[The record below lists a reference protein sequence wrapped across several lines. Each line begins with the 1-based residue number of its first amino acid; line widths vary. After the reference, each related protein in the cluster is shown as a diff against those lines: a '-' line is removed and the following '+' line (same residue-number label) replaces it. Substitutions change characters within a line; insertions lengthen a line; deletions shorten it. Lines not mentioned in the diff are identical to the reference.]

1 MFKNSPIIIRL
12 LLGFSGVLLLGCL
25 LGAAALYNMKT
36 LADLSDNM
44 YRHPLTV
51 INNVHGAR
59 AGILTIRYE
68 MSRMVMTDSRAEVD
82 EIKQRIEDLEI
93 RLSNNLAV
101 VREQYLGNKDD
112 VDITQ
117 ELLVSWAS
125 ERAEITQMMQNGKR
139 KEAQT
144 RLFEIRKRHAEQIEE
159 QISRIQNFA
168 VNRAAQFN
176 HQAGLTWRNVSSLMV
191 ALMAGLLLIGGVGAW
206 WVTRGIVNPLES
218 LRLAMIRLA
227 NGDLATEVPLTGQT
241 NEMGEMA
248 RAVEVF
254 KQEGIKAEAVRWVR
268 SNVAELSTAMRKAES
283 LQELAQHLIRHLVPL
298 MGGMYGVFYV
308 FSAERNRLE
317 PAGNYA
323 VSGEAAMGEGY
334 RPGEGLVGQCVQ
346 EKHPILLSDIPSG
359 QFKIRLAQ
367 GEVAPATVIAAPVVW
382 KDDIL
387 AVIEMGSLHPFNE
400 SQLALLDALMAAVGL
415 NLEVLNRSLRTQQ
428 LLEQTQQQ
436 AEELRTSEEEL
447 QTQSEELREANTLLQ
462 QKADALRTSEEE
474 LNAQSEEIRYAYDEL
489 VEKTKA
495 LMEREDA
502 LDQARQDAEQR
513 ALELDMASRYKSE
526 FLANMS
532 HELRT
537 PLNSMLI
544 LAQDLAANES
554 VNLSAD
560 QVESAQVIHQSG
572 SHLLSLI
579 NDILDI
585 SKIEAG
591 KVEVYRE
598 DVTLAE
604 LASSLDKRFRPM
616 AEGKGIDFS
625 VRMSADLPETIS
637 TDRRKIDQI
646 INNLLGNALKFT
658 EKYGVDVA
666 FSRVDGAISM
676 LQVAVHDR
684 GVGIPAA
691 KQAKIFDAFEQADGS
706 TSRRF
711 GGTGLGLAISRKLA
725 LLLGGDIAVVSEE
738 GQGSTFT
745 LTLPLA
751 AVVAPASTSGGNG
764 LVAEEAAF
772 EAEHAPLPLSAES
785 QDTMCCGGAPQPD
798 GQFLL
803 VVEDDSNF
811 SKIVCD
817 LARKKGFRCMTAK
830 DGESGVALA
839 SRYHPSG
846 VILDVGL
853 PGQDGWA
860 VMDQLKRN
868 PATSKIPV
876 HFISAF
882 DESLRGLGMGA
893 VGYLVKPVTKQ
904 QIESAFVKIGLR
916 PDASLRRVL
925 VLDTD
930 AGGRKVVAELIRTEG
945 REVVEAENG
954 QAALD
959 YLARETVGCVIL
971 STGLPDMGELDF
983 LEKYAAAAKENMA
996 PVVIC
1001 SDREISADET
1011 LKYRAYT
1018 DSIVIKGGRSQER
1031 LLDEV
1036 SLFLHQVH
1044 AKTLKGSAAV
1054 STSTTNAQGDEI
1066 LAGRQVLVVDD
1077 DLRNTFALSKVLRG
1091 RGMRVLMAQD
1101 GDKALAQLVANPSL
1115 EIVLM
1120 DIMMPGKDGY
1130 QTMRELRKN
1139 PAWRD
1144 LPVIALTAKAMPGDR
1159 EKCLEAGANDYLTK
1173 PVDIDKLLSMMRVW
1187 LQN

>member
-1 MFKNSPIIIRL
+1 MFKSSPIIIRL
-12 LLGFSGVLLLGCL
+12 SLGFAAMLLMGCL

-51 INNVHGAR
+51 INNVHGIR

-68 MSRMVMTDSRAEVD
+68 MSRMVMADSRAEVD
-82 EIKQRIEDLEI
+82 EIRQRIEDHET
-93 RLSNNLAV
+93 RLNNNLAV
-101 VREQYLGNKDD
+101 VREQYLGYPED
-112 VDITQ
+112 VYVIQ
-117 ELLVSWAS
+117 KLLVSWAR
-125 ERAEITQMMQNGKR
+125 ERADIVQMILNGKR
-139 KEAQT
+139 NEAQM
-144 RLFEIRKRHAEQIEE
+144 RLTEIRKSQAEQLEE

-176 HQAGLTWRNVSSLMV
+176 YQAGQTWRAVSSLMV
-191 ALMAGLLLIGGVGAW
+191 ALMAGLLLIGGMGAW

-227 NGDLATEVPLTGQT
+227 KGDMATEVPLTGQI

-268 SNVAELSTAMRKAES
+268 GNVAELSTAMRKAES

-298 MGGMYGVFYV
+298 MGGMYGVFYA
-308 FSAERNRLE
+308 FSVERNRLE
-317 PAGNYA
+317 PAGHYV
-323 VSGEAAMGEGY
+323 VSGAAAMGEGC
-334 RPGEGLVGQCVQ
+334 RPGEGLVEQCAQ
-346 EKHPILLSDIPSG
+346 EKHPILLSDIPPG
-359 QFKIRLAQ
+359 QFKIRLAL
-367 GEVAPATVIAAPVVW
+367 GELTPATVIAAPVVW

-387 AVIEMGSLHPFNE
+387 AVIEMGSLHPFSE
-400 SQLALLDALMAAVGL
+400 AQLALLDALMAAIGL

-489 VEKTKA
+489 VEKTKI

-502 LDQARQDAEQR
+502 LDQARKDAEQR

-554 VNLSAD
+554 ANLSAD

-591 KVEVYRE
+591 KVEVYLE
-598 DVTLAE
+598 NVALAE
-604 LASSLDKRFRPM
+604 LASSLDKRFRPL
-616 AEGKGIDFS
+616 AEGKGIGFS
-625 VRMSADLPETIS
+625 VRLADDLPPTIA

-658 EKYGVDVA
+658 EKDGVDIA
-666 FSRVDGAISM
+666 FSRADGAAPM
-676 LQVAVHDR
+676 LQVVVHDS
-684 GVGIPAA
+684 GVGIPAV
-691 KQAKIFDAFEQADGS
+691 KLGKIFDAFEQADGS

-725 LLLGGDIAVVSEE
+725 QLLGGDIAVVSEE

-745 LTLPLA
+745 LMLPLTVAIAPVVCEGVDGLAPKVA
-751 AVVAPASTSGGNG
+751 APS
-764 LVAEEAAF
+764 AETVS
-772 EAEHAPLPLSAES
+772 PPLSAEGCGAV
-785 QDTMCCGGAPQPD
+785 CCDGKPSD
-798 GQFLL
+798 GQTLL
-803 VVEDDSNF
+803 LVEDDPNF

-817 LARKKGFRCMTAK
+817 LARKKGFRCMSVK

-839 SRYHPSG
+839 SRYHPTG
-846 VILDVGL
+846 IILDVGL

-860 VMDQLKRN
+860 VMEQLKRD

-916 PDASLRRVL
+916 PDALPRRVL
-925 VLDTD
+925 VLDAD
-930 AGGRKVVAELIRTEG
+930 AGGRKAAAELIRTEG

-971 STGLPDMGELDF
+971 ATGLPDMNELDF
-983 LEKYAAAAKENMA
+983 LEKYAVAAKENMA

-1044 AKTLKGSAAV
+1044 AKTSKGPAAISMSAA
-1054 STSTTNAQGDEI
+1054 NGQGDEI

-1091 RGMRVLMAQD
+1091 RGMKVLMAQD
-1101 GDKALAQLVANPSL
+1101 GDKALAQLEANPSL